1 MRKSRL
7 FAYAILVTLTGCI
20 SVPPEEEGAPVRVG
34 SAPAS
39 IVDLRA
45 ATESITVYESAPDAA
60 KELGIAKAIRCHRY
74 PTDTKP
80 TESTVRDDLMISALA
95 LNANGISD
103 IKIVRQPGNIATNC
117 WFRYFGTA
125 KALLVPTP

>member
-1 MRKSRL
+1 MRKARL
-7 FAYAILVTLTGCI
+7 IACVMATSLAGCI

-39 IVDLRA
+39 VVDLRA
-45 ATESITVYESAPDAA
+45 AKEEITLYDRAPSGA

-95 LNANGISD
+95 MDANGISD
-103 IKIVRQPGNIATNC
+103 INIVRQPGNIATNC

-125 KALLVPTP
+125 KALSIPPH